1 MSKEFR
7 GNTGLA
13 PGTVIASRYEVI
25 RCLGTGSM
33 GMVYACRK
41 RGTPDGT
48 LFAVKVLFSDISRED
63 KVQAT
68 RFRNEIFAA
77 YGVDHPNVVKAWEYI
92 RDGDLIAYSMEFI
105 TGGDLGAKLGRTSE
119 PFTIT
124 LAVKL
129 LRQMCAGVQ
138 AIHDAGI
145 VHRDLKPENILLTEE
160 GDVKIADFGIA
171 RLGGGG
177 SPRKLTA
184 HGGVIGTIDYVA
196 PEYLLNSQIDARA
209 DIYAVGILGY
219 EMITGEPPFR
229 GDSVY
234 DTLWRRVK
242 FPPPVPSDHRQEC
255 PPELDEVI
263 QKALATKPEDRF
275 QTARDM
281 LEALEDIPEN
291 VLSYYTIEAAQLAPA
306 PSPHTTHEPTAHAQS
321 NLVSRSGVPS
331 AKSGHSAV
339 TPPLPAKSAEG
350 SNQIGEDSSRPLN
363 EQTSEKR
370 SGQRSPFKGEVRA
383 RSFTS
388 DEWVIPSARARRT
401 HQSTEISPP
410 DNRALHK
417 SVDQPRT
424 SASEESAPRQPD
436 SSSLRLDHASGRPQ
450 KSRLFRRDD
459 LLLLLITS
467 LFVLGCG
474 LVVHILQSGLAD
486 SGHQSPRIDR
496 TIQQRSQW

>member
-1 MSKEFR
+1 MSKGFR

-25 RCLGTGSM
+25 KCLGTGSM

-48 LFAVKVLFSDISRED
+48 LFAVKVLFSDISRDD

-105 TGGDLGAKLGRTSE
+105 TGGDLSAKLGRTSE

-145 VHRDLKPENILLTEE
+145 VHRDIKPENILLTER

-219 EMITGEPPFR
+219 EMITGEPAFR

-242 FPPPVPSDHRQEC
+242 FPPPVPSDHRPEC

-263 QKALATKPEDRF
+263 QKALAPKPEDRF
-275 QTARDM
+275 QTAREM

-291 VLSYYTIEAAQLAPA
+291 VLSCYTFEAPA
-306 PSPHTTHEPTAHAQS
+306 PSPHTTHEPTANDKS
-321 NLVSRSGVPS
+321 DPVFRSGVPS
-331 AKSGHSAV
+331 GTSGHSAV
-339 TPPLPAKSAEG
+339 KPPLPEKKAEI
-350 SNQIGEDSSRPLN
+350 SNQIREDYSRPLN

-370 SGQRSPFKGEVRA
+370 SGQRSPFKGEVHA
-383 RSFTS
+383 RSFAS

-410 DNRALHK
+410 DNRAPHK
-417 SVDQPRT
+417 SVDQPGT
-424 SASEESAPRQPD
+424 SESEGSAPRQPD

-450 KSRLFRRDD
+450 TFQLFRRDD

-474 LVVHILQSGLAD
+474 LVVHILQSGLAE
-486 SGHQSPRIDR
+486 SGHQSPRIDQ